1 MKFGGRNDCSR
12 VVLLM
17 VAVYFLPCF
26 ITLIVRV
33 PPYGDVAP
41 KSADMDA
48 ALLYEAE
55 EVTDPCDVP
64 RRLHESSVKN
74 SATASKDDARNL
86 KDIW

>member
-64 RRLHESSVKN
+64 RRLHESSGAAIKLRSHAPSRLAV
-74 SATASKDDARNL
+74 TFY
-86 KDIW
+86 